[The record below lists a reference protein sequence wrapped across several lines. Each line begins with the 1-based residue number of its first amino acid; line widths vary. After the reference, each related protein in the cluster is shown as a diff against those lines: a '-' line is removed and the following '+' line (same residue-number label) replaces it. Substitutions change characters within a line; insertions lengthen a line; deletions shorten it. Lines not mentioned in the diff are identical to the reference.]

1 MIKLKTKSFSRFV
14 AKWCEE
20 NGFYVSIRYGSDFA
34 YFWANDT
41 IRYSFVTVAY
51 QDELMKEFW
60 FEHGLKY
67 ECDIFLMSL
76 LHEIGHYKTEDEW
89 SNAESNRFA
98 KMKTKCDADTK
109 EGNFAY
115 WNVPDELKAT
125 EWAIDFINSNPEK
138 CKAFWTE
145 CRKRIMD
152 IYVEAGLDRKYTALL
167 L

>member
-1 MIKLKTKSFSRFV
+1 MKLQTKKLSRFI

-20 NGFYVSIRYGSDFA
+20 NGFYVSIRYGADFA
-34 YFWANDT
+34 YYYRND
-41 IRYSFVTVAY
+41 IVRYSFVTCKL

-60 FEHGLKY
+60 ALNGLEY
-67 ECDIFLMSL
+67 NCDIFLMSL
-76 LHEIGHYKTEDEW
+76 LHEIGHYMTEDEW
-89 SNAESNRFA
+89 SAEESNNFTE
-98 KMKTKCDADTK
+98 MKKDLDGNTR

-115 WNVPDELKAT
+115 WNVPDEYRAT
-125 EWAIDFINSNPEK
+125 EWAIDFINNNPEK
-138 CKAFWTE
+138 CKVFWTE